1 MLKRFLLALTCA
13 ATLVQVQAQNAKLAT
28 DLPAILNFETEHAG
42 TMPRGWG
49 GGPPETI
56 FVDHDVVHGGRS
68 SARLDRNS
76 RSPEMFSTITNSVPV
91 DFGGK
96 TIEWRGFVRTED
108 VSGFTGLWMREDADT
123 GPVAFDNMQQRQI
136 SGTRNWTEYS
146 VTSPPAIYKIPARSI
161 GRNR

>member
-28 DLPAILNFETEHAG
+28 DLPAILNFETEHTG

-76 RSPEMFSTITNSVPV
+76 RSPEMFSTITKHIAGSQCWKSCIRTRTPVP
-91 DFGGK
+91 GH
-96 TIEWRGFVRTED
+96 
-108 VSGFTGLWMREDADT
+108 
-123 GPVAFDNMQQRQI
+123 
-136 SGTRNWTEYS
+136 
-146 VTSPPAIYKIPARSI
+146 
-161 GRNR
+161 